1 MNRVTRVM
9 CISIVT
15 NIFLSIMKMIVGVL
29 GKSSALLADGIHS
42 LSDLTTDVFAIVG
55 SFLSRK
61 PADSKHPFGHGK
73 IEYITSLTISVV
85 IMIVGFSIIGKS
97 MTEKVMMPSILV
109 AVVSLI
115 TITLKFLLSNFIIRK
130 GKEYENQILLA
141 SGQESRTD
149 VMSSV
154 VVLIASLLM
163 QLTFISPLFQ
173 YADKVAS
180 IIVGIFII
188 KVGFDILKENL
199 GYIIGEQETNTEY
212 KQSVEKIVL
221 GIDGIVDIEEVILL
235 KYGFY
240 YKLIGVVY
248 MDGNLTLKEAHKK
261 IDILEE
267 KLRKFDSKIKYIT
280 IHMEPAYE

>member
-9 CISIVT
+9 RISIVT

-97 MTEKVMMPSILV
+97 MTEKIMMPSILV

-115 TITLKFLLSNFIIRK
+115 TITLKFLLSSFIIRK

-149 VMSSV
+149 VISSV

-221 GIDGIVDIEEVILL
+221 NIDGIVDIEEVILL

-261 IDILEE
+261 IDVLEE